1 MGAERDTTPRPE
13 PDSPLLRGSHR
24 CPGVTKV
31 PYWRYRLTCE
41 KIHDGPLR
49 TAILEGERRDMK
61 LISRRRKLTLR
72 RALWAVL
79 LPAALLALVV
89 CGGDA
94 ATEAVADATPG
105 TALEASAGTQAAV
118 VQLVSAS
125 SDLSVGGNRFVFGLM
140 DSESNPVREA
150 DVQVSTFYLKGSAL
164 EGPKEEVDAVFRK
177 WPVGPAGIYTAQ
189 LSFDTSGN
197 WGIGVAIT
205 GPDGVVRRGTT
216 MIQVKEASATPAIGS
231 LVPHSISKTSGKSAT
246 LAEITSDLEPDPEL
260 YKLTVADAI
269 DAGVPLMLVFASPAY
284 CQSATCGPQVE
295 VVKEL
300 REKYEGKASFIHVEV
315 YDNPQE
321 IQGDLSRAR
330 ISSTLTEWNL
340 PSEPWTFIVDSD
352 GLLHAKF
359 EAFATG
365 EELEEALV
373 EVLP

>member
-1 MGAERDTTPRPE
+1 MN
-13 PDSPLLRGSHR
+13 LINGS
-24 CPGVTKV
+24 
-31 PYWRYRLTCE
+31 
-41 KIHDGPLR
+41 
-49 TAILEGERRDMK
+49 
-61 LISRRRKLTLR
+61 RKLTR
-72 RALWAVL
+72 RRVVRAVL
-79 LPAALLALVV
+79 LPAALLALVA

-94 ATEAVADATPG
+94 VTEAVADATPG
-105 TALEASAGTQAAV
+105 TVLEASTGTQAAV
-118 VQLVSAS
+118 VQLVAAS
-125 SDLSVGGNRFVFGLM
+125 SDLSVGGNRFVFGLL
-140 DSESNPVREA
+140 DSESGPVRET
-150 DVQVSTFYLKGSAL
+150 DVQVSTFYLKGSVL
-164 EGPKEEVDAVFRK
+164 EGPKEEVGAVFRK
-177 WPVGPAGIYTAQ
+177 WPVGPTGIYTAQ
-189 LSFDTSGN
+189 LSFDMSGN

-216 MIQVKEASATPAIGS
+216 MIRIKEASATPAIGS
-231 LVPHSISKTSGKSAT
+231 PVPHSVSKISGNPAS
-246 LAEITSDLEPDPEL
+246 LAAITSDLEPDPEL

-295 VVKEL
+295 VVKAL
-300 REKYEGKASFIHVEV
+300 RKKYEDRASFIHVEV

-330 ISSTLTEWNL
+330 ISPTLTEWNL

-365 EELEEALV
+365 EELEKALV